1 MIICWT
7 ERVETPISRV
17 MEQIPFIKMHGLGND
32 FVIIDGRARLPE
44 LSAAAL
50 RSIADRHRGV
60 GYDQLIV
67 MESASGEADI
77 FMRIYNADGSEA
89 EACGNATRCVAHL
102 LMEEADK
109 NHVTI
114 ETRAGLLAGT
124 TEDRQ
129 HIVIDMG
136 MPKLDWRDI
145 PLSQKED
152 TSHINLTIGPLSDP
166 VGVNMGNPHAVFF
179 VEDADSI
186 NLEKWGPI
194 AETDPLFPEK
204 ANISVASKMAN
215 GDFRLRVWE
224 RGVGIT
230 LACGSA
236 ACATMIAAHNRGLAG
251 KEATLHLNG
260 GALDMRIGDNGHVY
274 MGGPVATS
282 YRGVLGPNLLKGAA

>member
-1 MIICWT
+1 
-7 ERVETPISRV
+7 

-32 FVIIDGRARLPE
+32 FVIIDGRAALPD

-50 RSIADRHRGV
+50 RAIADRHRGV

-67 MESASGEADI
+67 MEPTANNADI
-77 FMRIYNADGSEA
+77 FMRIYNSDGSEA

-109 NHVTI
+109 NTVTI
-114 ETRAGLLAGT
+114 ETHAGFLAGI
-124 TEDRQ
+124 TEDRH

-136 MPKLDWRDI
+136 TPKLDWQDI
-145 PLSQKED
+145 PLSQEED
-152 TSHINLTIGPLSDP
+152 TTHINLTIGPLSDP

-179 VEDADSI
+179 VEDAEAVD
-186 NLEKWGPI
+186 LEKWGPI
-194 AETDPLFPEK
+194 AETNPLFPEK
-204 ANISVASKMAN
+204 ANISIASKMAN
-215 GDFRLRVWE
+215 GDIRLRVWE

-236 ACATMIAAHNRGLAG
+236 ACATMVAANLRGITG

-260 GALDMRIGDNGHVY
+260 GPLDMRIGDKGHVF
-274 MGGPVATS
+274 MGGPIATS
-282 YRGVLGPNLLKGAA
+282 YRGVLGPDLLKGAA